1 VKNRKVLMFLMA
13 FVLTLGTFVT
23 FSSTVDAASKSSLE
37 KQVKDLKAE
46 NSKLKKQVSS
56 KDKEIK
62 DLKSKV
68 SSRDKEIKKQKGN
81 VASKDKEIKS
91 LKSTISSKDKEI
103 KSQKDKVASRDKEI
117 KSLKAKVIQP
127 LDAKLSY
134 LGNTKSGNTTI
145 SSKSVPVL
153 VNYNGVPYAPV
164 QLLGSMYNVGTS
176 YNSKVKTW
184 YLGEG
189 TNGVYMSD
197 VFEEP
202 YHQTGSSYTNE
213 DWALKTGGNKYSKGY
228 AFYVANDN
236 ESNVY
241 DFNLQGKYSSISGML
256 GLQDG
261 GQIPGHIAFYGDG
274 KLIKEYNFNAGDLP
288 INMSI
293 SVKGVK
299 KLEIKTDSKAVW
311 YDNYFVLANM
321 KLK

>member
-1 VKNRKVLMFLMA
+1 MKIKRVLMYLMV
-13 FVLTLGTFVT
+13 FVLTMGTFVT
-23 FSSTVDAASKSSLE
+23 FSSSADAASKSSLE

-46 NSKLKKQVSS
+46 NKKLKSQVSS

-68 SSRDKEIKKQKGN
+68 SSRDKEIKT
-81 VASKDKEIKS
+81 
-91 LKSTISSKDKEI
+91 LKSTVTSKDKEI

-117 KSLKAKVIQP
+117 TSLKAKVVQP

-164 QLLGSMYNVGTS
+164 QLLGSMYNIGTS
-176 YNSKVKTW
+176 YNSKEKTW

-189 TNGVYMSD
+189 TSGVYMSD
-197 VFEEP
+197 VIGSP
-202 YHQTGSSYTNE
+202 YYSTGTYLLDNV
-213 DWALKTGGNKYSKGY
+213 DTGGNRYSKGY
-228 AFYVANDN
+228 ELYYSSDI
-236 ESNVY
+236 NVY
-241 DFNLQGKYSSISGML
+241 NFNLQGKYSTISGLL
-256 GLQDG
+256 GLRDDSS
-261 GQIPGHIAFYGDG
+261 IPGHVSFYGDG

-288 INMSI
+288 SDISI
-293 SVKGVK
+293 SVKGIK
-299 KLEIKTDSKAVW
+299 KLEIKTDTKANW
-311 YDNYFVLANM
+311 DSSYIAWANV